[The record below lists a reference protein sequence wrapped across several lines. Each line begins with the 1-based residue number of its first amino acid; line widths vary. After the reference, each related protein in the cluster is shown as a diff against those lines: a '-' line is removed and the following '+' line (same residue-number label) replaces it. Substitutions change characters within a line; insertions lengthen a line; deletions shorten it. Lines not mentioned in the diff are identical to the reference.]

1 MSDIKIT
8 RVSEIDQNLID
19 LLNKTFKKG
28 EPDGKSGDW
37 VLENTQKFIKNPNN
51 IFLLAYFDNQIAG
64 MISAYKL
71 QRMDDKESEM
81 FFYEIG
87 VSKQFRQK
95 GIGKA
100 LIEELKRIAKE
111 LGINEMFVLTNR
123 SNLPAMK
130 LYESTGGVVSKET
143 DEVMFEY
150 KL

>member
-1 MSDIKIT
+1 MLEIKRIL
-8 RVSEIDQNLID
+8 EIDQKLIA
-19 LLNKTFKKG
+19 LLNQTFKKG

-37 VLENTQKFIKNPNN
+37 NLENVKEFVKISDN

-71 QRMDDKESEM
+71 QRMDDKKSEL

-87 VSKQFRQK
+87 VVKDFRQK
-95 GIGKA
+95 GVGKA
-100 LIEELKRIAKE
+100 LIEELKKTAKE
-111 LGINEMFVLTNR
+111 MNVTEMFVLTNK
-123 SNLPAMK
+123 SNIPAMK
-130 LYESTGGVVSKET
+130 LYTSTGGIVAKET